1 MKAVYL
7 ADTNNQESLIAIE
20 MICTNSLIIPLMLI
34 LKGNI
39 LLEKYFEN
47 NLENNIL
54 LTISLSSYSNKGLAI
69 KYLIYFY
76 NNIFKK
82 TKEK

>member
-1 MKAVYL
+1 M
-7 ADTNNQESLIAIE
+7 
-20 MICTNSLIIPLMLI
+20 IPLMLI

-39 LLEKYFEN
+39 LLEKYFKN

-54 LTISLSSYSNKGLAI
+54 LIISLSSYSNKGLAM
-69 KYLIYFY
+69 KYLIYFH